1 MSSFSDF
8 ITKLLYHVVLFCDA
22 MSNMVCL
29 RSPRRRSR
37 SSSRSRRG
45 RPEHSRPRERRWRS
59 RSGDRSERDN
69 RERRQ
74 KGLPGIKSHTLS
86 GMYHCQQS
94 PVCESIILSGLF
106 GCCLFENAAN
116 AVCLIYSLQYD
127 TMDWTAGQENPAV

>member
-1 MSSFSDF
+1 MKLNIKLMIRILDAVYLSSFSDF
-8 ITKLLYHVVLFCDA
+8 ITKQLYNLVLFCDA

-29 RSPRRRSR
+29 RSPRRRRSR

-59 RSGDRSERDN
+59 RSGDRSEREN

-86 GMYHCQQS
+86 GRYHCQQS
-94 PVCESIILSGLF
+94 PVCECIIQSGIKAF
-106 GCCLFENAAN
+106 SDAAS
-116 AVCLIYSLQYD
+116 C
-127 TMDWTAGQENPAV
+127 